1 MCVCMCVSVGDHLRS
16 WLHSDLIVCFSHA
29 VLYEGETSRTIE
41 GERERESERERERER
56 ERDSEGQRERAGDD
70 QRESS

>member
-1 MCVCMCVSVGDHLRS
+1 MCVCVCVSVGDHLRS

-29 VLYEGETSRTIE
+29 VLYEGDTSRTIE
-41 GERERESERERERER
+41 GERERE
-56 ERDSEGQRERAGDD
+56 RDSERQRERAGDD